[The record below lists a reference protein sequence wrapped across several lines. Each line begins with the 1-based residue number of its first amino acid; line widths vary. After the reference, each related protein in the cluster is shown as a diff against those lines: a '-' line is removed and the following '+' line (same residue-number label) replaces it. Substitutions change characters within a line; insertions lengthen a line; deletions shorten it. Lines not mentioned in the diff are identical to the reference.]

1 MIGAARDA
9 LLAVR
14 GAGSPGPGGGRHPS
28 PGNDLT
34 HLIRAARSSPV
45 PRSQQDQK
53 RALHALLAGGGSCP
67 SRAAPPCRATPGL
80 VAARWPAA
88 RPGGPGR
95 RQAGPRASPATPGHG
110 RSKRGAL
117 LAHAARPA
125 PLARLV
131 RPAGPRRGPKA
142 GRGRRASWVGA
153 QRQAGPRD
161 SWPQAT
167 LGTAARGLAEP
178 LPASHRL
185 PAGALTQARGGGG
198 GGPAGPRAPAP
209 PGRHARGALPPA
221 AVGGRR
227 ALGARAAAR
236 GRRPR
241 SPPCATPSCRPAVSP
256 SAAGRRSPPA
266 RRRGKGAPRRLRS
279 ALIRA
284 PDCEP
289 ARPSLRRARAP
300 SAGYAP
306 MAPRC
311 RRP

>member
-198 GGPAGPRAPAP
+198 GGRGGDQGACRRWPACPWR
-209 PGRHARGALPPA
+209 
-221 AVGGRR
+221 
-227 ALGARAAAR
+227 
-236 GRRPR
+236 
-241 SPPCATPSCRPAVSP
+241 T
-256 SAAGRRSPPA
+256 PA
-266 RRRGKGAPRRLRS
+266 RRRRRSTGAGRPCRGPGPAAAVAAVRNAELSASCFSIGGGAAITAGAPARQGGS
-279 ALIRA
+279 
-284 PDCEP
+284 P
-289 ARPSLRRARAP
+289 AT
-300 SAGYAP
+300 
-306 MAPRC
+306 
-311 RRP
+311 